1 VRVLDLIDWKKELR
15 TPNEF
20 TSIGAAR
27 GGNAIMKP
35 DESMPT
41 ESMPIS
47 GLDTDIIADHPAA
60 EPSADPAFDWPS
72 ATGHEAELA
81 AAAPQPEASVPPADV
96 HAALLQ
102 AIVDPGIYTSKAD
115 RHRAIDLRWILRDI
129 AADRLKASPIS
140 RLDLQLLVDMQLVE
154 LHGGVPRLT
163 DAGVTAIR

>member
-1 VRVLDLIDWKKELR
+1 
-15 TPNEF
+15 
-20 TSIGAAR
+20 
-27 GGNAIMKP
+27 MKP

-47 GLDTDIIADHPAA
+47 GLDTDIIADHPVTGPAA
-60 EPSADPAFDWPS
+60 NTASVWPS
-72 ATGHEAELA
+72 ATEPEPEPATPET
-81 AAAPQPEASVPPADV
+81 EASVPHAAT

-102 AIVDPGIYTSKAD
+102 AIVDPGISTSKAD

-154 LHGGVPRLT
+154 LRGGVPRLT
-163 DAGVTAIR
+163 DAGMTAIAQRPAPV

>member
-1 VRVLDLIDWKKELR
+1 MRVLDLIDWKKELR

-60 EPSADPAFDWPS
+60 EPSANPAFDWPS
-72 ATGHEAELA
+72 ATGPGQEAAVPAEA
-81 AAAPQPEASVPPADV
+81 AASVPPADV

-140 RLDLQLLVDMQLVE
+140 RLDLQFLVDMQLVE
-154 LHGGVPRLT
+154 LRGGVPRLT